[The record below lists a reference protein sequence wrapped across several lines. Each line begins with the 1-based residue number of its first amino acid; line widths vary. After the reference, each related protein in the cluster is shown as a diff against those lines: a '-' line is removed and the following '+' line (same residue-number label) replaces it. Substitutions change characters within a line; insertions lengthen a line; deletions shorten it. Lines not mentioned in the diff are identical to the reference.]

1 MEAPESFGQ
10 VFELVSEYC
19 KGRLSDIAHTL
30 WIKELMPAG
39 FHEST
44 ATLKVSTPFKRKI
57 IAEKYLALLEEAFEE
72 VMGFPVKVVIEYD
85 ERLTQPQA
93 SEPGPEYEYTFSTFV
108 VGNSNKFAHAASQAV
123 AANPGGAYNPLFIY
137 GESGLGK
144 THLLNAIMTDIKRAN
159 PAMNLIIVKGDDFTN
174 ELIDCLSQQ
183 RMRDFHDKYRSADA
197 LFMDDVQFIGGKDR
211 TQEEFFHTFNT
222 LYESG
227 RQIILTSDRPPKEIK
242 TLEDRLRTRFEWGL
256 LADIQSPDFETRIAI
271 IKRKGE
277 QIGFDVPT
285 EIAEYIANRL
295 KSNIRQMEGVVKKLK
310 VHRDLDKSPPSVM
323 MVQNT
328 IRDVLSDTQPV
339 PITIDRIVSEVGR
352 TYGIAPADIRS
363 TKRSANISSARQT
376 SIYIVREITQISMQA
391 IGEEFGGRD
400 HSTMVYA
407 VQQVEKNMER
417 NPRYKETV
425 EDIIKNIKSN

>member
-1 MEAPESFGQ
+1 MLGDKALRAAIDDYLTKTGRAGM
-10 VFELVSEYC
+10 LVE
-19 KGRLSDIAHTL
+19 
-30 WIKELMPAG
+30 
-39 FHEST
+39 EST
-44 ATLKVSTPFKRKI
+44 VILKVSTPFKRKI
-57 IAEKYLALLEEAFEE
+57 ISEKYASLLEQAFEE
-72 VMGFPVKVVIEYD
+72 VMGFAVDVVIEYD
-85 ERLTQPQA
+85 PTLQQHQQP
-93 SEPGPEYEYTFSTFV
+93 ELGPEYEYTFETFV

-144 THLLNAIMTDIKRAN
+144 THLLNAIMTEIRAAN

-174 ELIDCLSQQ
+174 ELIDCLQTQ
-183 RMRDFHDKYRSADA
+183 KMKDFHDKYRSADA
-197 LFMDDVQFIGGKDR
+197 LLMDDVQFIGGKER

-227 RQIILTSDRPPKEIK
+227 RQLILTSDRPPKEIK

-256 LADIQSPDFETRIAI
+256 LADIQPPDFETRIAI

-277 QIGFDVPT
+277 QIGFEVPT

-310 VHRDLDKSPPSVM
+310 VHRDQVHRDLDRSPPSVI

-352 TYGIAPADIRS
+352 TYGISPADIRS
-363 TKRSANISSARQT
+363 TKRSANISAARQT
-376 SIYIVREITQISMQA
+376 CIYIVRDITQISMQA

-407 VQQVEKNMER
+407 VQQVEKNMDR